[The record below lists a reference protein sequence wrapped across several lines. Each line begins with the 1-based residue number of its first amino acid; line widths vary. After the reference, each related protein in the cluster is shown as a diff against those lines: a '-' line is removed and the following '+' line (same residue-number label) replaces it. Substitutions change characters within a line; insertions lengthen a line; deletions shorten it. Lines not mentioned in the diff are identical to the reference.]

1 MPVPMFANT
10 VEDRA
15 VLIGQK
21 GVREVF
27 DLARSSDLLLAGIGT
42 AEREASLVATGMIE
56 KAEMEEVKR
65 GGGVGE
71 LLGHFFDAKG
81 EPFET
86 ALADRV
92 LALGREDLKGRR
104 IVAIAG
110 GKIKVRAIKSVLA
123 SRYLSG
129 LITDECTARAL
140 VEETA
145 GRVAGNASGRRST
158 LKEE

>member
-1 MPVPMFANT
+1 MFANT
-10 VEDRA
+10 ADDRA

-21 GVREVF
+21 GVQDVF

-56 KAEMEEVKR
+56 KPEMDEVKR

-81 EPFET
+81 APFET
-86 ALADRV
+86 ALSSRV

-104 IVAIAG
+104 IVALAG
-110 GKIKVRAIKSVLA
+110 GKIKIPAIRSVLK

-129 LITDECTARAL
+129 LITDERTARSL
-140 VEETA
+140 VEERPV
-145 GRVAGNASGRRST
+145 G
-158 LKEE
+158 